1 MTRKRPARQRRS
13 TSAKAAPKKA
23 NGRSVFLFFLFVFS
37 ALLYANTLGHQYA
50 FDDSIVI
57 TENPYTQSGLKGI
70 PKLLTTDFFEG
81 IYGYQTDLSGG
92 RYRPLSLTS
101 FAIEYQLFGENPL
114 PGHFFNI
121 LLYALCVLMTFLVLE
136 QWFGRS
142 STIPYFSSLLF
153 LVHPVHTEVV
163 ANIKSRDEILCF
175 LLLFGALYWFY
186 RWISDGRD
194 GKILAFSC
202 ICFFLSLMAKETA
215 ITFIPV
221 FCLIGFYFEKQPL
234 RSSIRAGLPFL
245 VVAIAYFMLR
255 VSIVGMVGGNDS
267 ADIMENPFVNSGFME
282 KYGTISVLLFKYLSL
297 LFFPHPLTSD
307 YSFNHVP
314 FVDFGS
320 PVALLGLLIYL
331 FLGIYMVA
339 RLRNRDVLALAIL
352 LYLAPLSIVS
362 NIVFNVGAPMGERF
376 LFLPSFGFVVGVS
389 ALLDQWLLDGEE
401 TASPIRAISASKAV
415 LALLAISVCLLSVK
429 TISRNA
435 DWYDNSTLFAKDIVT
450 SVDSAKMQYFF
461 ANTFV
466 NRYMGGKK
474 AENKPLLGI
483 AEKHLKKSLRINP
496 DFVSSLY
503 TLGLVYAS
511 LDQGQLAR
519 SYLDE
524 TLIRQ
529 PGHRK
534 ASQLLGEVHG
544 RLLGDYDQALY
555 YLEAARDEFGDT
567 EPGLLLNLGNVYAVK
582 GDFQQAI
589 LIFEELIQSDP
600 KNAEYHV
607 NMGLTYQSM
616 GDQAK
621 AESYFSRAM
630 ELDPT
635 LSD

>member
-1 MTRKRPARQRRS
+1 MTKKRPARQRGS
-13 TSAKAAPKKA
+13 TSAKAVPKKT
-23 NGRSVFLFFLFVFS
+23 NKRSVFLIFLFVFS
-37 ALLYANTLGHQYA
+37 ALLYANTLGHRYA

-81 IYGYQTDLSGG
+81 IYGYQTDLAGG
-92 RYRPLSLTS
+92 RYRPLSLVS

-114 PGHFFNI
+114 TGHLFNI

-136 QWFGRS
+136 QWFGRA
-142 STIPYFSSLLF
+142 STIPYLSSLLF

-186 RWISDGRD
+186 RWISERRD
-194 GKILAFSC
+194 GKTLAFSC

-221 FCLIGFYFEKQPL
+221 FCLIGFYFEKQAL

-245 VVAIAYFMLR
+245 AVAIAYFMLR
-255 VSIVGMVGGNDS
+255 ASIVGMVDGSDS

-331 FLGIYMVA
+331 FLGTYMVV

-362 NIVFNVGAPMGERF
+362 NIVFNVGSPMGERF

-389 ALLDQWLLDGEE
+389 VLLDQWLLGGEE
-401 TASPIRAISASKAV
+401 TVSPILAISANKAA

-435 DWYDNSTLFAKDIVT
+435 DWYDNSTLFAKDVVT
-450 SVDSAKMQYFF
+450 SADSAKMQYFF
-461 ANTFV
+461 REYFC
-466 NRYMGGKK
+466 
-474 AENKPLLGI
+474 EP
-483 AEKHLKKSLRINP
+483 
-496 DFVSSLY
+496 
-503 TLGLVYAS
+503 
-511 LDQGQLAR
+511 
-519 SYLDE
+519 
-524 TLIRQ
+524 
-529 PGHRK
+529 
-534 ASQLLGEVHG
+534 VHG
-544 RLLGDYDQALY
+544 RQESGKQAVIGY
-555 YLEAARDEFGDT
+555 RREAFKKESPNQSGLCFQLVHTRSRICQSGSGEIGEIVSRRNPDPSTWAQEGFSVVGGSPWSVAR
-567 EPGLLLNLGNVYAVK
+567 GL
-582 GDFQQAI
+582 
-589 LIFEELIQSDP
+589 
-600 KNAEYHV
+600 
-607 NMGLTYQSM
+607 
-616 GDQAK
+616 
-621 AESYFSRAM
+621 
-630 ELDPT
+630 
-635 LSD
+635 